1 MIETEIIVLNV
12 NEIHTYYGD
21 SYVLQGVSLCVSKGQ
36 VVVLMGRNGV
46 GKTTSIRSISGFTPP
61 RQGSIFFKN
70 REITNVPAYNIASMG
85 IGLVPQGRR
94 IFGSLSVLEHLTA
107 FGGKGRNN
115 DWTLE
120 RVLSLFPPLKPR
132 LKQKS
137 STLSGGEQQMLA
149 IGRALITNP
158 ELILMDEPTEGLSP
172 LFVKQVGRVI
182 QGFKEEGKLS
192 ILLVEQNFSV
202 GVKLADYI
210 YVMNKGMIVF
220 KGTAKGLLD
229 RPDVQS
235 AFLGI

>member
-1 MIETEIIVLNV
+1 MILLNV

-21 SYVLQGVSLCVSKGQ
+21 SHVLQGVSLRVYKGQ
-36 VVVLMGRNGV
+36 VVALMGRNGV

-61 RQGSIFFKN
+61 RLGNIFFKDK
-70 REITNVPAYNIASMG
+70 EITNLPAYNIAHMG

-107 FGGKGRNN
+107 FGGKGRGD

-120 RVLSLFPPLKPR
+120 RILSLFPSLKPR

-172 LFVKQVGRVI
+172 LLVKEVGRVI
-182 QGFKEEGKLS
+182 QSFKEEGKLS

-210 YVMNKGMIVF
+210 YIMNKGVIVF
-220 KGTAKGLLD
+220 KGTARELLA

-235 AFLGI
+235 TYLGI